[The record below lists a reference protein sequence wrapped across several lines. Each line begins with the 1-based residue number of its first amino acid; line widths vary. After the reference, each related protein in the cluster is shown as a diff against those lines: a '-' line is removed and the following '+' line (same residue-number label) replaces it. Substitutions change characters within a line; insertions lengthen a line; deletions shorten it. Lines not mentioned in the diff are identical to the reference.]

1 MVYHMVMW
9 KISDSVDKAKT
20 ASIIKEKLEA
30 LNGQIEAIKELTVGI
45 NFNQT
50 DAASDIVL
58 VSRFET
64 REALSEYINHPL
76 HKAVGA
82 EFVRPNV
89 KERRVVDYE
98 I

>member
-1 MVYHMVMW
+1 MVYHIVMW
-9 KISDSVDKAKT
+9 KISDDVDKEKT
-20 ASIIKEKLEA
+20 ANTIKEKLEA
-30 LNGQIEAIKELTVGI
+30 LNGQIDVIKDLTVGI
-45 NFNQT
+45 NFNET
-50 DAASDIVL
+50 DAASDNVL
-58 VSRFET
+58 VSKFET
-64 REALSEYINHPL
+64 KADLSEYINHPL